1 MTIGV
6 SAGLI
11 LGTSFTGSGSG
22 PGATPSPAVNS
33 SPAVTGIAIP
43 VAPIGDEPLE
53 SPFVAVAQRV
63 LPAVVNIDTKRLVTY
78 GGSNFDQSPYGD
90 FFKRLFPQTPE
101 REVEVPTYGSG
112 FIFDQDGHIMTNN
125 HVVRDAE
132 EIVVT
137 LNDGSEYEAVLIG
150 QDPATDVAVIK
161 IDPDAGVPSLVLGD
175 SDAMRV
181 GDWVVAVGNP
191 FHELEGS
198 LTVGVVS
205 AMGRSDLRIAGGAP
219 VYQKFIQT
227 DASINFGN
235 SGGPL
240 CNLRGEV
247 IGINTAINPSGQGIG
262 FAIPVNLA
270 RKIGEQLLANGEVV
284 RGYLGILPQE
294 ITDDL
299 AEGMGL
305 EEAKG
310 IIVGSVER
318 GTPAADAGLEEG
330 DIIVAFGGS
339 TVKDVDD
346 FRMLVADTPVG
357 EEVPIEILRGGKSR
371 TISATLARRPQD
383 YAAAEAPEPESD
395 DWLGAEVHSI
405 TDEIA
410 TELQLD
416 SNEGVVVVGVRAGSP
431 AETAGM
437 DQGDVVISVGDRDV
451 STVRAFKSA
460 IKDSRDESLAESE
473 GRRKA
478 RPIVFLV
485 KRAGR
490 TMFVPIRPPK
500 E

>member
-1 MTIGV
+1 
-6 SAGLI
+6 
-11 LGTSFTGSGSG
+11 
-22 PGATPSPAVNS
+22 
-33 SPAVTGIAIP
+33 
-43 VAPIGDEPLE
+43 
-53 SPFVAVAQRV
+53 
-63 LPAVVNIDTKRLVTY
+63 
-78 GGSNFDQSPYGD
+78 
-90 FFKRLFPQTPE
+90 
-101 REVEVPTYGSG
+101 
-112 FIFDQDGHIMTNN
+112 
-125 HVVRDAE
+125 
-132 EIVVT
+132 
-137 LNDGSEYEAVLIG
+137 
-150 QDPATDVAVIK
+150 
-161 IDPDAGVPSLVLGD
+161 
-175 SDAMRV
+175 
-181 GDWVVAVGNP
+181 
-191 FHELEGS
+191 
-198 LTVGVVS
+198 
-205 AMGRSDLRIAGGAP
+205 
-219 VYQKFIQT
+219 
-227 DASINFGN
+227 
-235 SGGPL
+235 
-240 CNLRGEV
+240 V

-284 RGYLGILPQE
+284 RGYLGVLPQE
-294 ITDDL
+294 LTDDL

-357 EEVPIEILRGGKSR
+357 EEVPIEILRDGKSR

-410 TELQLD
+410 AELQLE
-416 SNEGVVVVGVRAGSP
+416 SNEGVVVVGVRPGSP

-437 DQGDVVISVGDRDV
+437 NQGDVVISVGDRDV
-451 STVRAFKSA
+451 STVRAFRSA
-460 IKDSRDESLAESE
+460 LKDSRDESLAESE